1 MAQTNY
7 DRITKAMELL
17 KIGLTP
23 FVQRELQTAYG
34 DSWRTKVQ
42 TLLSDTRLRTSD
54 GALDAAALLVI
65 IDREWKDIFKQTLGK
80 AERSIVNELLEVRNA
95 WAHQNT
101 FTTDDTDRA
110 LDSVQRLLTS
120 VSATREVDEVGK
132 MKLELRRLAF
142 SEQARSEIRKI
153 SSSAIEGQPAAGLT
167 PWREIVEPHPD
178 VASGRFKQAE
188 FMADL
193 WQVYLNEG
201 SDEYRDPMQF
211 FRRTYLT
218 TGLNMLLTNAL
229 RRLAGTG
236 GDPVIK
242 LQTNFGGGKTHSML
256 ALFHLFSGKKAA
268 ELPGLED
275 VFRKSEVSDLPKVQR
290 AVLVGNKISPG
301 APSKKPDGTTV
312 RTLWGELAW
321 QLGGKEGYAMV
332 QEDDQ
337 RATNPGDTLRLLFNK
352 HLSCLIL
359 IDEWVAYA
367 RQLHD
372 SKDLPGG
379 DFETHFTF
387 AQALTEAV
395 RASKN
400 TLLVVSIP
408 ASDDPN
414 SQNETVSDLEVGGT
428 RGRESLKKLEN
439 IIGRS
444 EIPWRSASAKE
455 SFAIVRRRLFSEPS
469 DPSRFRAR
477 DAVVRAFGEMYRKNK
492 NEFPSETIQGGYEDD
507 LREAY
512 PIHPEIFKRLNDDWA
527 TLVTFQRTR
536 GVLRLMAAV
545 IHSLWERQDKSLL
558 ILPGNL
564 PIDDPTVQPE
574 LTRYLPPTWTPVIDK
589 DIDGPDSLP
598 LQIDRE
604 KPNLGRYSA
613 TRRVARTIYLGSAP
627 TLDAANKGIE
637 DSRIKLGCAQPGE
650 APAIFGDALRHL
662 SENATY
668 LYVNERRYW
677 FSTQPSVNRLAEER
691 SSQKT
696 QDDVSEEIKKRLR
709 EEQGTKGDFVSVHA
723 APSSSADIPDEPS
736 ARLVILGPEQVHA
749 TKEDDSPARTASAQF
764 LQWRGNSPR
773 HYANT
778 LVFLAPDRSRL
789 VDLEKAVRMY
799 LAWKSIDEEHEM
811 LNLDTFQANQAH
823 TKHQQWNDTARSRVP
838 ECYFWL
844 LVPNQNSAQDSVE
857 WQEIRLQ
864 GSDGLPARASKKLK
878 NDGSLIVQWAPTLL
892 RIEMDK
898 IPLWRGDHV
907 SIKELLD
914 DFATD
919 ESTGRYKGLRF
930 GHHVSISEEGS
941 FGLLIKPDV
950 GLKQFEADKI
960 AVQPGLATSSS
971 DPSALPAIA
980 PSTTTI
986 GSRQQEAPKRFHAT
1000 VTLDPVRVGRDAG
1013 RVADEVIAHLA
1024 GLIGADVRV
1033 TLDIEANIPAGASDS
1048 VVRTVTENCR
1058 TLKFDNHGFEKE

>member
-1 MAQTNY
+1 
-7 DRITKAMELL
+7 
-17 KIGLTP
+17 
-23 FVQRELQTAYG
+23 
-34 DSWRTKVQ
+34 
-42 TLLSDTRLRTSD
+42 
-54 GALDAAALLVI
+54 
-65 IDREWKDIFKQTLGK
+65 
-80 AERSIVNELLEVRNA
+80 
-95 WAHQNT
+95 
-101 FTTDDTDRA
+101 
-110 LDSVQRLLTS
+110 
-120 VSATREVDEVGK
+120 

-167 PWREIVEPHPD
+167 TWREIVEPHPD

-337 RATNPGDTLRLLFNK
+337 RATNPGDTLRLLFIN
-352 HLSCLIL
+352 HLSCLTL
-359 IDEWVAYA
+359 FNAWVPYPL
-367 RQLHD
+367 QLHD

-512 PIHPEIFKRLNDDWA
+512 PIHPEIFKRLHDDWA

-536 GVLRLMAAV
+536 GVLRLMAAF
-545 IHSLWERQDKSLL
+545 IHSLWEPQDKSLL
-558 ILPGNL
+558 ILPGNFPL
-564 PIDDPTVQPE
+564 DDPTLQP
-574 LTRYLPPTWTPVIDK
+574 R
-589 DIDGPDSLP
+589 
-598 LQIDRE
+598 
-604 KPNLGRYSA
+604 
-613 TRRVARTIYLGSAP
+613 
-627 TLDAANKGIE
+627 
-637 DSRIKLGCAQPGE
+637 
-650 APAIFGDALRHL
+650 
-662 SENATY
+662 
-668 LYVNERRYW
+668 
-677 FSTQPSVNRLAEER
+677 
-691 SSQKT
+691 
-696 QDDVSEEIKKRLR
+696 
-709 EEQGTKGDFVSVHA
+709 
-723 APSSSADIPDEPS
+723 
-736 ARLVILGPEQVHA
+736 
-749 TKEDDSPARTASAQF
+749 
-764 LQWRGNSPR
+764 
-773 HYANT
+773 
-778 LVFLAPDRSRL
+778 
-789 VDLEKAVRMY
+789 
-799 LAWKSIDEEHEM
+799 
-811 LNLDTFQANQAH
+811 
-823 TKHQQWNDTARSRVP
+823 
-838 ECYFWL
+838 
-844 LVPNQNSAQDSVE
+844 
-857 WQEIRLQ
+857 
-864 GSDGLPARASKKLK
+864 
-878 NDGSLIVQWAPTLL
+878 
-892 RIEMDK
+892 
-898 IPLWRGDHV
+898 
-907 SIKELLD
+907 
-914 DFATD
+914 
-919 ESTGRYKGLRF
+919 
-930 GHHVSISEEGS
+930 
-941 FGLLIKPDV
+941 
-950 GLKQFEADKI
+950 
-960 AVQPGLATSSS
+960 
-971 DPSALPAIA
+971 
-980 PSTTTI
+980 
-986 GSRQQEAPKRFHAT
+986 
-1000 VTLDPVRVGRDAG
+1000 
-1013 RVADEVIAHLA
+1013 
-1024 GLIGADVRV
+1024 
-1033 TLDIEANIPAGASDS
+1033 
-1048 VVRTVTENCR
+1048 
-1058 TLKFDNHGFEKE
+1058 